1 MARRNHVDPA
11 QVFRLFYPRTLLAW
25 TQNFD
30 WRITG
35 RWMFYSAIIGVLGA
49 LAALVFGE
57 LVNLLTRLILIE
69 GAGYPVPFP
78 RGEGGTDIFDLEQ
91 VLHPARRW
99 LLLIAPAAGGLLA
112 GWIVFTFA
120 PEAEGHGTD
129 SVIRAFHRERGFMR
143 LRAALVKIVAAALT
157 IGSGGSAG
165 REGPITQI
173 GATLGSWLAQRLRL
187 SERERRLF
195 LVAGM
200 AAGLSSIFRSPL
212 GGAFFAVEVLY
223 REDIE
228 SEALMPA
235 IVASITGYSLYT
247 SIERSGTVFV
257 TPRFEFVN
265 PLELL
270 PLIGFALCCA
280 IVGIF
285 YVRVFYGTKRRI
297 FDPMPL
303 PPALKPALGGLL
315 VGAIAFFFPAI
326 MGSSYGWLQQ
336 AIDGNL
342 PLGFMA
348 LLARYASERPFT
360 DAFFRRDELDPA
372 LGDVVFDDPQ
382 PGKVVG
388 PVVAGG
394 LAHLVKIRA
403 VRPSEETVIRARHIL
418 IRAPE
423 DNPEARQQA
432 RQEALELKRQLEQ
445 GADFATL
452 AREHSDDPGSARRGG
467 DLGWFGRGRMVEPF
481 EEAAFSAPIGRVV
494 GPVETRFGYH
504 LIEVTG
510 RSSVEVQIADLAMR
524 PAPSLATLNR
534 IQERMEDLAYYA
546 EESGDFEGEAQ
557 RMGLQVQEMRVEE
570 DQQFLPGIGQSRAV
584 LNFLAGA
591 DEGDVSQVIELDD
604 RFIVLQLVEV
614 IPKGYRSFEEV
625 REEIRPR
632 VLLEKKKE
640 VQVARMRRALQQH
653 GFDGLAEALG
663 TTVQTVTQLS
673 YNQTLIPG
681 LGREPRFVGTVFGL
695 QEGETSGVVEGENAA
710 FVVQLAKLYEPPP
723 LGEQMREQIR
733 QQLLNQRRQQVLTQ
747 WLAALREQADI
758 KDYRRR
764 FEL

>member
-1 MARRNHVDPA
+1 MGVMNKLRENTGVILWILVISFGIIWVLQDSGAFDVVGRTGDTIAEVNGDPISYQEYVRAVEAQMQAYQQQTGEAPTPQMSDLIREQVFNALVEERLRQQAMERLGITVTDDEVVQMVLGDNPHPIIKAYFGDENGNVNRALLQNFIDNPAAREDWIRLEEYLRAERARQKLEQLLLATVHVSDQEVEEEYRRRTLRADARYVALRYAEVPDDSVTVTESDLRRYYNEHRDDFKRKRTYRVAYVTLPKNPTAEDTA
-11 QVFRLFYPRTLLAW
+11 QVLEDLSRLKER
-25 TQNFD
+25 
-30 WRITG
+30 
-35 RWMFYSAIIGVLGA
+35 
-49 LAALVFGE
+49 
-57 LVNLLTRLILIE
+57 
-69 GAGYPVPFP
+69 
-78 RGEGGTDIFDLEQ
+78 
-91 VLHPARRW
+91 
-99 LLLIAPAAGGLLA
+99 
-112 GWIVFTFA
+112 FA
-120 PEAEGHGTD
+120 QAEND
-129 SVIRAFHRERGFMR
+129 S
-143 LRAALVKIVAAALT
+143 
-157 IGSGGSAG
+157 
-165 REGPITQI
+165 
-173 GATLGSWLAQRLRL
+173 
-187 SERERRLF
+187 LF
-195 LVAGM
+195 
-200 AAGLSSIFRSPL
+200 
-212 GGAFFAVEVLY
+212 
-223 REDIE
+223 
-228 SEALMPA
+228 
-235 IVASITGYSLYT
+235 
-247 SIERSGTVFV
+247 
-257 TPRFEFVN
+257 
-265 PLELL
+265 
-270 PLIGFALCCA
+270 
-280 IVGIF
+280 
-285 YVRVFYGTKRRI
+285 
-297 FDPMPL
+297 
-303 PPALKPALGGLL
+303 
-315 VGAIAFFFPAI
+315 
-326 MGSSYGWLQQ
+326 
-336 AIDGNL
+336 
-342 PLGFMA
+342 
-348 LLARYASERPFT
+348 LARYASERPFT

-388 PVVAGG
+388 PVVSGG

-423 DNPEARQQA
+423 GDAEARRKA

-452 AREHSDDPGSARRGG
+452 AREHSDDPGSARQGG

-481 EEAAFSAPIGRVV
+481 EKAAFSAPIGRVV

-524 PAPSLATLNR
+524 LAPSLATLNR

-557 RMGLQVQEMRVEE
+557 RMGLQVQEMRIEE
-570 DQQFLPGIGQSRAV
+570 GQQFLPGIGQSRAI
-584 LNFLAGA
+584 LNFLADA
-591 DEGDVSQVIELDD
+591 DEGDISQVIELDD

-614 IPKGYRSFEEV
+614 IPEGYRSFEEV
-625 REEIRPR
+625 RAEIRPR

-710 FVVQLAKLYEPPP
+710 FVVQLTKLYEPPP

>member
-1 MARRNHVDPA
+1 MGVMNKLRENTGVILWILVISFGIIWVLQDSGAFDVVGRTGDTIAEVNGDPISYQEYVRA
-11 QVFRLFYPRTLLAW
+11 VEAQMQAYQQQTGEAPTPQMSDLIREQVFNALVEERLREQAMERLGITVTDDEVVQMVLGDNPHPIIKAYFGDENGNVNRALLQNFIDNPAAREDWIRLEEYLRAERARQKLEQLLLATVRVSDQEVAEEYRRRTLRA
-25 TQNFD
+25 D
-30 WRITG
+30 AR
-35 RWMFYSAIIGVLGA
+35 YVA
-49 LAALVFGE
+49 LRYAEVPDDSVSVTESDLRRYYNEQRDDFKRKRTYRVAYVALPKNPTAE
-57 LVNLLTRLILIE
+57 DTL
-69 GAGYPVPFP
+69 
-78 RGEGGTDIFDLEQ
+78 Q
-91 VLHPARRW
+91 VLEELNRLKER
-99 LLLIAPAAGGLLA
+99 
-112 GWIVFTFA
+112 FA
-120 PEAEGHGTD
+120 QTEND
-129 SVIRAFHRERGFMR
+129 S
-143 LRAALVKIVAAALT
+143 
-157 IGSGGSAG
+157 
-165 REGPITQI
+165 
-173 GATLGSWLAQRLRL
+173 
-187 SERERRLF
+187 LF
-195 LVAGM
+195 
-200 AAGLSSIFRSPL
+200 
-212 GGAFFAVEVLY
+212 
-223 REDIE
+223 
-228 SEALMPA
+228 
-235 IVASITGYSLYT
+235 
-247 SIERSGTVFV
+247 
-257 TPRFEFVN
+257 
-265 PLELL
+265 
-270 PLIGFALCCA
+270 
-280 IVGIF
+280 
-285 YVRVFYGTKRRI
+285 
-297 FDPMPL
+297 
-303 PPALKPALGGLL
+303 
-315 VGAIAFFFPAI
+315 
-326 MGSSYGWLQQ
+326 
-336 AIDGNL
+336 
-342 PLGFMA
+342 
-348 LLARYASERPFT
+348 LARYASERPFT

-423 DNPEARQQA
+423 GDAEARRQA

-510 RSSVEVQIADLAMR
+510 RSNVEVQIADLAMR
-524 PAPSLATLNR
+524 LAPSLATLNR

-570 DQQFLPGIGQSRAV
+570 DQQFLPGIGQSRAI

-695 QEGETSGVVEGENAA
+695 QEGTTSGVVEGENAA
-710 FVVQLAKLYEPPP
+710 FVVQLTKLYEPPP

>member
-1 MARRNHVDPA
+1 MGVMNKLRENTGVILWILVISFGIIWVLQDSGAFDVVGRTGDTIAEVNGDPISYQEYVRA
-11 QVFRLFYPRTLLAW
+11 VEAQMQAYQQQTGEAPTPQMSDLIREQVFNALVEERLRQQAMERLGITVTDDEVVQMVLGDNPHPIIKAYFGDENGNVNRALLQNFIDNPAAREDWIRLEEYLRAERARQKLEQLLLATVHVSDQEVEEEYRRRTLRA
-25 TQNFD
+25 D
-30 WRITG
+30 AR
-35 RWMFYSAIIGVLGA
+35 YVA
-49 LAALVFGE
+49 LRYAE
-57 LVNLLTRLILIE
+57 
-69 GAGYPVPFP
+69 VPDDSVSVT
-78 RGEGGTDIFDLEQ
+78 ESDLRRYYNEHRDDFKRKRTYRVAYVTLPKNPTAEDTLQ
-91 VLHPARRW
+91 VLEELNRLKER
-99 LLLIAPAAGGLLA
+99 
-112 GWIVFTFA
+112 FA
-120 PEAEGHGTD
+120 QTEND
-129 SVIRAFHRERGFMR
+129 S
-143 LRAALVKIVAAALT
+143 
-157 IGSGGSAG
+157 
-165 REGPITQI
+165 
-173 GATLGSWLAQRLRL
+173 
-187 SERERRLF
+187 LF
-195 LVAGM
+195 
-200 AAGLSSIFRSPL
+200 
-212 GGAFFAVEVLY
+212 
-223 REDIE
+223 
-228 SEALMPA
+228 
-235 IVASITGYSLYT
+235 
-247 SIERSGTVFV
+247 
-257 TPRFEFVN
+257 
-265 PLELL
+265 
-270 PLIGFALCCA
+270 
-280 IVGIF
+280 
-285 YVRVFYGTKRRI
+285 
-297 FDPMPL
+297 
-303 PPALKPALGGLL
+303 
-315 VGAIAFFFPAI
+315 
-326 MGSSYGWLQQ
+326 
-336 AIDGNL
+336 
-342 PLGFMA
+342 
-348 LLARYASERPFT
+348 LARYASERPFT

-388 PVVAGG
+388 PVVSGG
-394 LAHLVKIRA
+394 LAHLIKIRA

-423 DNPEARQQA
+423 GDAEARRQA
-432 RQEALELKRQLEQ
+432 HQEALELKRQLEQ

-452 AREHSDDPGSARRGG
+452 AREHSDDPGSARQGG

-481 EEAAFSAPIGRVV
+481 EKAAFSAPIGRVV

-524 PAPSLATLNR
+524 LAPSLATLNR

-570 DQQFLPGIGQSRAV
+570 DQQFLPGIGQSRAI

-681 LGREPRFVGTVFGL
+681 LGREPRFIGTVFGL
-695 QEGETSGVVEGENAA
+695 QEGTTSGVVEGDNAA
-710 FVVQLAKLYEPPP
+710 FVVQLTKLYEPPP

>member
-1 MARRNHVDPA
+1 MGVMNKLRENTGVILWILVISFGIIWVLQDSGAFDVVGRTGDTIAEVNGDPISYQEYVRA
-11 QVFRLFYPRTLLAW
+11 VEAQMQAYQQQTGEAPTPQMSDLIREQVFNALVEERLREQAMERLGITVTDDEVVQMVLGDNPHPIIKAYFGDENGNVNRALLQNFIDNPAAREDWIRLEEYLRAERARQKLEQLLLATVRVSDQEVEEEYRRRTLRA
-25 TQNFD
+25 D
-30 WRITG
+30 AR
-35 RWMFYSAIIGVLGA
+35 YVA
-49 LAALVFGE
+49 LRYAE
-57 LVNLLTRLILIE
+57 
-69 GAGYPVPFP
+69 VPDDSVTVT
-78 RGEGGTDIFDLEQ
+78 ESDLRRYYNEHRDDFQRKRTYRVAYVTLPKNPTAEDTSQ
-91 VLHPARRW
+91 VLEELNRLKER
-99 LLLIAPAAGGLLA
+99 
-112 GWIVFTFA
+112 FA
-120 PEAEGHGTD
+120 QTEND
-129 SVIRAFHRERGFMR
+129 S
-143 LRAALVKIVAAALT
+143 
-157 IGSGGSAG
+157 
-165 REGPITQI
+165 
-173 GATLGSWLAQRLRL
+173 
-187 SERERRLF
+187 LF
-195 LVAGM
+195 
-200 AAGLSSIFRSPL
+200 
-212 GGAFFAVEVLY
+212 
-223 REDIE
+223 
-228 SEALMPA
+228 
-235 IVASITGYSLYT
+235 
-247 SIERSGTVFV
+247 
-257 TPRFEFVN
+257 
-265 PLELL
+265 
-270 PLIGFALCCA
+270 
-280 IVGIF
+280 
-285 YVRVFYGTKRRI
+285 
-297 FDPMPL
+297 
-303 PPALKPALGGLL
+303 
-315 VGAIAFFFPAI
+315 
-326 MGSSYGWLQQ
+326 
-336 AIDGNL
+336 
-342 PLGFMA
+342 
-348 LLARYASERPFT
+348 LARYASERPFT

>member
-1 MARRNHVDPA
+1 MGVMNKLRENTGVILWILVISFGIIWVLQDSGAFDVVGRTGDTIAEVNGDPISYQEYVRA
-11 QVFRLFYPRTLLAW
+11 VEAQMQAYQQQTGEAPTPQMSDLIREQVFNALVEERLRQQAMERLGITVTDDEIVQMVLGDNPHPIIKAYFGDENGNVNRALLQNFIDNPAAREDWIRLEEYLRAERARQKLEQLLLATVRVSDQEVAEEYRRRTLRA
-25 TQNFD
+25 D
-30 WRITG
+30 AR
-35 RWMFYSAIIGVLGA
+35 YVA
-49 LAALVFGE
+49 LRYAEVPDDSVTVTESDLRRYYNEHRDDFKRKRTYRVAYVALPKNPTAE
-57 LVNLLTRLILIE
+57 DTL
-69 GAGYPVPFP
+69 
-78 RGEGGTDIFDLEQ
+78 Q
-91 VLHPARRW
+91 VLEELNRLKER
-99 LLLIAPAAGGLLA
+99 
-112 GWIVFTFA
+112 FA
-120 PEAEGHGTD
+120 QTEND
-129 SVIRAFHRERGFMR
+129 S
-143 LRAALVKIVAAALT
+143 
-157 IGSGGSAG
+157 
-165 REGPITQI
+165 
-173 GATLGSWLAQRLRL
+173 
-187 SERERRLF
+187 LF
-195 LVAGM
+195 
-200 AAGLSSIFRSPL
+200 
-212 GGAFFAVEVLY
+212 
-223 REDIE
+223 
-228 SEALMPA
+228 
-235 IVASITGYSLYT
+235 
-247 SIERSGTVFV
+247 
-257 TPRFEFVN
+257 
-265 PLELL
+265 
-270 PLIGFALCCA
+270 
-280 IVGIF
+280 
-285 YVRVFYGTKRRI
+285 
-297 FDPMPL
+297 
-303 PPALKPALGGLL
+303 
-315 VGAIAFFFPAI
+315 
-326 MGSSYGWLQQ
+326 
-336 AIDGNL
+336 
-342 PLGFMA
+342 
-348 LLARYASERPFT
+348 LARYASERPFT

-423 DNPEARQQA
+423 GDAEARRQA

-510 RSSVEVQIADLAMR
+510 RSNVEVQIADLAMR
-524 PAPSLATLNR
+524 LAPSLATLNR

-570 DQQFLPGIGQSRAV
+570 DQQFLPGIGQSRAI

-695 QEGETSGVVEGENAA
+695 QEGATSGVVEGENAT
-710 FVVQLAKLYEPPP
+710 FVVQLTKLYEPPP

>member
-1 MARRNHVDPA
+1 MGVMNKLRENTGVILWILVISFGIIWVLQDSGAFDVVGRTGDTIAEVNGDPISYQEYVRA
-11 QVFRLFYPRTLLAW
+11 VEAQMQAYQQQTGEAPTPQMSDLIREQVFNALVEERLREQAMERLGITVTDDEVVQMVLGDNPHPIIKAYFGDENGNVNRALLQNFIDNPAAREDWIRLEEYLRAERARQKLEQLLLATVRVSDQEVAEEYRRRTLRA
-25 TQNFD
+25 D
-30 WRITG
+30 AR
-35 RWMFYSAIIGVLGA
+35 YVA
-49 LAALVFGE
+49 LRYAE
-57 LVNLLTRLILIE
+57 
-69 GAGYPVPFP
+69 VPDDSVTVT
-78 RGEGGTDIFDLEQ
+78 ESDLRRYYNEHRDDFQRKRTYRVAYVTLPKNPTAEDTSQ
-91 VLHPARRW
+91 VLEELNRLKER
-99 LLLIAPAAGGLLA
+99 
-112 GWIVFTFA
+112 FA
-120 PEAEGHGTD
+120 QTEND
-129 SVIRAFHRERGFMR
+129 S
-143 LRAALVKIVAAALT
+143 
-157 IGSGGSAG
+157 
-165 REGPITQI
+165 
-173 GATLGSWLAQRLRL
+173 
-187 SERERRLF
+187 LF
-195 LVAGM
+195 
-200 AAGLSSIFRSPL
+200 
-212 GGAFFAVEVLY
+212 
-223 REDIE
+223 
-228 SEALMPA
+228 
-235 IVASITGYSLYT
+235 
-247 SIERSGTVFV
+247 
-257 TPRFEFVN
+257 
-265 PLELL
+265 
-270 PLIGFALCCA
+270 
-280 IVGIF
+280 
-285 YVRVFYGTKRRI
+285 
-297 FDPMPL
+297 
-303 PPALKPALGGLL
+303 
-315 VGAIAFFFPAI
+315 
-326 MGSSYGWLQQ
+326 
-336 AIDGNL
+336 
-342 PLGFMA
+342 
-348 LLARYASERPFT
+348 LARYASERPFT

>member
-1 MARRNHVDPA
+1 MGVMNKLRENTGVILWILVISFGIIWVLQDSGAFDVVGRTGDTIAEVNGDPISYQEYVRA
-11 QVFRLFYPRTLLAW
+11 VEAQMQAYQQQTGEAPTPQMSDLIREQVFNALVEERLRQQAMERLGITVTDDEVVQMVLGDNPHPIIKAYFGDENGNVNRALLQNFIDNPAAREDWIRLEEYLRAERARQKLEQLLLATVHVSDQEVEEEYRRRTLRA
-25 TQNFD
+25 D
-30 WRITG
+30 AR
-35 RWMFYSAIIGVLGA
+35 YVA
-49 LAALVFGE
+49 LRYAEVPDDSVTVTESDLRRYYNEHRDDFKRKRTYRVVYVALPKNPTAE
-57 LVNLLTRLILIE
+57 DTL
-69 GAGYPVPFP
+69 
-78 RGEGGTDIFDLEQ
+78 Q
-91 VLHPARRW
+91 VLEELNRLKER
-99 LLLIAPAAGGLLA
+99 
-112 GWIVFTFA
+112 FA
-120 PEAEGHGTD
+120 QTEND
-129 SVIRAFHRERGFMR
+129 S
-143 LRAALVKIVAAALT
+143 
-157 IGSGGSAG
+157 
-165 REGPITQI
+165 
-173 GATLGSWLAQRLRL
+173 
-187 SERERRLF
+187 LF
-195 LVAGM
+195 
-200 AAGLSSIFRSPL
+200 
-212 GGAFFAVEVLY
+212 
-223 REDIE
+223 
-228 SEALMPA
+228 
-235 IVASITGYSLYT
+235 
-247 SIERSGTVFV
+247 
-257 TPRFEFVN
+257 
-265 PLELL
+265 
-270 PLIGFALCCA
+270 
-280 IVGIF
+280 
-285 YVRVFYGTKRRI
+285 
-297 FDPMPL
+297 
-303 PPALKPALGGLL
+303 
-315 VGAIAFFFPAI
+315 
-326 MGSSYGWLQQ
+326 
-336 AIDGNL
+336 
-342 PLGFMA
+342 
-348 LLARYASERPFT
+348 LARYASERPFT

-423 DNPEARQQA
+423 GDAEARRQA

-494 GPVETRFGYH
+494 GPIETRFGYH

-510 RSSVEVQIADLAMR
+510 RSNVEVQIADLAMR
-524 PAPSLATLNR
+524 LAPSLATLNR

-570 DQQFLPGIGQSRAV
+570 DQQFLPGIGQSRAI

-614 IPKGYRSFEEV
+614 IPEGYRSFEEV

-681 LGREPRFVGTVFGL
+681 LGREPRFIGTVFGL
-695 QEGETSGVVEGENAA
+695 QEGTTSGVVEGENAA
-710 FVVQLAKLYEPPP
+710 FVVQLTKLYEPPP

>member
-1 MARRNHVDPA
+1 MGVMNKLRENTGVILWILVISFGIIWVLQDSGAFDVVGRTGDTIAEVNGDPISYQEYIRAVEAQMQAYQQQTGEVPTPQMSDLIREQVFNALVEERLRQQAMERLGITVTDDEVIQMVLGDNPHPIIKAYFGDENGNINRALLQNFIDNPAAREDWIRLEDFLRAERARQKLEQLLLATVRVSDEEVEEEYRRRTLRADARYVALRYAEVPDDSVTVTESDLRRYYNEHRDDFKRKRTYRVAYVTLPKNPTAEDTA
-11 QVFRLFYPRTLLAW
+11 QVLEDLSQLKERFAQAENDSLF
-25 TQNFD
+25 
-30 WRITG
+30 
-35 RWMFYSAIIGVLGA
+35 
-49 LAALVFGE
+49 
-57 LVNLLTRLILIE
+57 
-69 GAGYPVPFP
+69 
-78 RGEGGTDIFDLEQ
+78 
-91 VLHPARRW
+91 
-99 LLLIAPAAGGLLA
+99 
-112 GWIVFTFA
+112 
-120 PEAEGHGTD
+120 
-129 SVIRAFHRERGFMR
+129 
-143 LRAALVKIVAAALT
+143 
-157 IGSGGSAG
+157 
-165 REGPITQI
+165 
-173 GATLGSWLAQRLRL
+173 
-187 SERERRLF
+187 
-195 LVAGM
+195 
-200 AAGLSSIFRSPL
+200 
-212 GGAFFAVEVLY
+212 
-223 REDIE
+223 
-228 SEALMPA
+228 
-235 IVASITGYSLYT
+235 
-247 SIERSGTVFV
+247 
-257 TPRFEFVN
+257 
-265 PLELL
+265 
-270 PLIGFALCCA
+270 
-280 IVGIF
+280 
-285 YVRVFYGTKRRI
+285 
-297 FDPMPL
+297 
-303 PPALKPALGGLL
+303 
-315 VGAIAFFFPAI
+315 
-326 MGSSYGWLQQ
+326 
-336 AIDGNL
+336 
-342 PLGFMA
+342 
-348 LLARYASERPFT
+348 LARYASERPFT

-423 DNPEARQQA
+423 DDAEARRKA

-481 EEAAFSAPIGRVV
+481 EKAAFSAPIGRVV

-524 PAPSLATLNR
+524 LAPSLATLNR

-557 RMGLQVQEMRVEE
+557 RMGLQVQEIRIEE
-570 DQQFLPGIGQSRAV
+570 GQQFLPGIGQSRAI
-584 LNFLAGA
+584 LNFLADA
-591 DEGDVSQVIELDD
+591 DEGDISQVIELDD

-614 IPKGYRSFEEV
+614 IPEGYRSFEEV
-625 REEIRPR
+625 RAEIRPR

-640 VQVARMRRALQQH
+640 VQVARLRRALQQH
-653 GFDGLAEALG
+653 GFEGLAEALG
-663 TTVQTVTQLS
+663 TTVRTVTQLS

-695 QEGETSGVVEGENAA
+695 QEGETSGVVEGENAS
-710 FVVQLAKLYEPPP
+710 FVVQLTKLYEPPP

>member
-1 MARRNHVDPA
+1 MGVMNKLRENTGVILWILVISFGIIWVLQDSGAFDVVGRTGDTIAEVNGDPISYQEYVRA
-11 QVFRLFYPRTLLAW
+11 VEAQMQAYQQQTGEAPTPQMSDLIREQVFNALVEERLREQAMKRLGITVTDDEVVQMVLGDNPHPIIKAYFGDENGNVNRALLQNFIDNPAAREDWIRLEEYLRAERARQKLEQLLLATVRVSDQEVEEEYRRRTLRA
-25 TQNFD
+25 D
-30 WRITG
+30 AR
-35 RWMFYSAIIGVLGA
+35 YVA
-49 LAALVFGE
+49 LRYAE
-57 LVNLLTRLILIE
+57 
-69 GAGYPVPFP
+69 VPDDSVTVT
-78 RGEGGTDIFDLEQ
+78 ESDLRRYYNEHRNDFKRKRTYRVAYVTLPKNPTAEDTLQ
-91 VLHPARRW
+91 VLEELNRLKER
-99 LLLIAPAAGGLLA
+99 
-112 GWIVFTFA
+112 FA
-120 PEAEGHGTD
+120 QTEND
-129 SVIRAFHRERGFMR
+129 S
-143 LRAALVKIVAAALT
+143 
-157 IGSGGSAG
+157 
-165 REGPITQI
+165 
-173 GATLGSWLAQRLRL
+173 
-187 SERERRLF
+187 LF
-195 LVAGM
+195 
-200 AAGLSSIFRSPL
+200 
-212 GGAFFAVEVLY
+212 
-223 REDIE
+223 
-228 SEALMPA
+228 
-235 IVASITGYSLYT
+235 
-247 SIERSGTVFV
+247 
-257 TPRFEFVN
+257 
-265 PLELL
+265 
-270 PLIGFALCCA
+270 
-280 IVGIF
+280 
-285 YVRVFYGTKRRI
+285 
-297 FDPMPL
+297 
-303 PPALKPALGGLL
+303 
-315 VGAIAFFFPAI
+315 
-326 MGSSYGWLQQ
+326 
-336 AIDGNL
+336 
-342 PLGFMA
+342 
-348 LLARYASERPFT
+348 LARYASERPFT

-372 LGDVVFDDPQ
+372 LDDVIFDDPQ

-388 PVVAGG
+388 PVVVGG
-394 LAHLVKIRA
+394 LAHLIKIRA

-423 DNPEARQQA
+423 DNAEARQQA
-432 RQEALELKRQLEQ
+432 RQKALELKRQLEQ

-452 AREHSDDPGSARRGG
+452 AREHSDDPGSAQRGG

-524 PAPSLATLNR
+524 LTPSLATLNR
-534 IQERMEDLAYYA
+534 IQERMGDLAYYA
-546 EESGDFEGEAQ
+546 EESGNFEGEAQ
-557 RMGLQVQEMRVEE
+557 RMGLQVQEMRVEK
-570 DQQFLPGIGQSRAV
+570 DQQFLPGIGQSRAI

-591 DEGDVSQVIELDD
+591 KKGDVSQVIELDD

-614 IPKGYRSFEEV
+614 IPEGYRSFEEV

-695 QEGETSGVVEGENAA
+695 QEGVTSGVVEGENAA
-710 FVVQLAKLYEPPP
+710 FVVQLTKRYEPPP

>member
-1 MARRNHVDPA
+1 MGVMNKLRENTGVILWILVISFGIIWVLQDSGAFDVVGRTGDTIAEVNGDPISYQEYVRA
-11 QVFRLFYPRTLLAW
+11 VEAQMQAYQQQTGEAPTPQMSDLIREQVFNALVEERLREQAMERLGITVTDDEVVQMVLGDNPHPIIKAYFGDENGNVNRALLQNFIDNPAAREDWIRLEEYLRAERARQKLEQLLLATVRVSDQEVAEEYRRRTLRA
-25 TQNFD
+25 D
-30 WRITG
+30 AR
-35 RWMFYSAIIGVLGA
+35 YVA
-49 LAALVFGE
+49 LRYAEVPDDSVSVTESDLRRYYNEQRDDFKRKRTYRVAYVALPKNPTAE
-57 LVNLLTRLILIE
+57 DTL
-69 GAGYPVPFP
+69 
-78 RGEGGTDIFDLEQ
+78 Q
-91 VLHPARRW
+91 VLEELNRLKER
-99 LLLIAPAAGGLLA
+99 
-112 GWIVFTFA
+112 FA
-120 PEAEGHGTD
+120 QTEND
-129 SVIRAFHRERGFMR
+129 S
-143 LRAALVKIVAAALT
+143 
-157 IGSGGSAG
+157 
-165 REGPITQI
+165 
-173 GATLGSWLAQRLRL
+173 
-187 SERERRLF
+187 LF
-195 LVAGM
+195 
-200 AAGLSSIFRSPL
+200 
-212 GGAFFAVEVLY
+212 
-223 REDIE
+223 
-228 SEALMPA
+228 
-235 IVASITGYSLYT
+235 
-247 SIERSGTVFV
+247 
-257 TPRFEFVN
+257 
-265 PLELL
+265 
-270 PLIGFALCCA
+270 
-280 IVGIF
+280 
-285 YVRVFYGTKRRI
+285 
-297 FDPMPL
+297 
-303 PPALKPALGGLL
+303 
-315 VGAIAFFFPAI
+315 
-326 MGSSYGWLQQ
+326 
-336 AIDGNL
+336 
-342 PLGFMA
+342 
-348 LLARYASERPFT
+348 LARYASERPFT

-423 DNPEARQQA
+423 GDAEARRQA

-510 RSSVEVQIADLAMR
+510 RSNVEVQIADLAMR
-524 PAPSLATLNR
+524 LAPSLATLNR

-570 DQQFLPGIGQSRAV
+570 DQQFLPGIGQSRAI

>member
-1 MARRNHVDPA
+1 MNKLRENTGVILWILVISFGIIWVLQDSGAFDVVGRTGDTIAEVNGDPISYQEYVRA
-11 QVFRLFYPRTLLAW
+11 VEAQMQAYQQQTGEAPTPQMSDLIREQVFNALVEERLREQAMERLGITVTDDEVVQMVLGDNPHPIIKAYFGDENGNVNRALLQNFIDNPAAREDWIRLEEYLRAERARQKLEQLLLATVRVSDQEVEEEYRRRTLRA
-25 TQNFD
+25 D
-30 WRITG
+30 AR
-35 RWMFYSAIIGVLGA
+35 YVA
-49 LAALVFGE
+49 LRYAE
-57 LVNLLTRLILIE
+57 
-69 GAGYPVPFP
+69 VPDDSVTVT
-78 RGEGGTDIFDLEQ
+78 ESDLRRYYNEHRDDFQRKRTYRVAYVTLPKNPTAEDTSQ
-91 VLHPARRW
+91 VLEELNRLKER
-99 LLLIAPAAGGLLA
+99 
-112 GWIVFTFA
+112 FA
-120 PEAEGHGTD
+120 QTEND
-129 SVIRAFHRERGFMR
+129 S
-143 LRAALVKIVAAALT
+143 
-157 IGSGGSAG
+157 
-165 REGPITQI
+165 
-173 GATLGSWLAQRLRL
+173 
-187 SERERRLF
+187 LF
-195 LVAGM
+195 
-200 AAGLSSIFRSPL
+200 
-212 GGAFFAVEVLY
+212 
-223 REDIE
+223 
-228 SEALMPA
+228 
-235 IVASITGYSLYT
+235 
-247 SIERSGTVFV
+247 
-257 TPRFEFVN
+257 
-265 PLELL
+265 
-270 PLIGFALCCA
+270 
-280 IVGIF
+280 
-285 YVRVFYGTKRRI
+285 
-297 FDPMPL
+297 
-303 PPALKPALGGLL
+303 
-315 VGAIAFFFPAI
+315 
-326 MGSSYGWLQQ
+326 
-336 AIDGNL
+336 
-342 PLGFMA
+342 
-348 LLARYASERPFT
+348 LARYASERPFT

>member
-1 MARRNHVDPA
+1 MALLFRLGCALLFVN
-11 QVFRLFYPRTLLAW
+11 FRLFFREGANQTEFARMGVMNKLRENTGVILWILVISFGIIWVLQDSGAFDVVGRTGDTIAEVNGDPISYQEYVRAVEAQMQAYQQQTGEAPTPQMSDLIRDQVFNALVEERLRQQAMERLGITVTDDEVVQMVLGDNPHPIIKAYFGDENGNINRALLQNFIDNPAAREDWIRLEDFLRAERARQKLEQLLLATVRVSDEEVEEAYRRRTLRA
-25 TQNFD
+25 D
-30 WRITG
+30 AR
-35 RWMFYSAIIGVLGA
+35 YVA
-49 LAALVFGE
+49 LRYAE
-57 LVNLLTRLILIE
+57 
-69 GAGYPVPFP
+69 VPDDSVTVT
-78 RGEGGTDIFDLEQ
+78 ESDLRRYYNEHRDDFKRKRTYRVAYVTLPKNPTAEDTAQ
-91 VLHPARRW
+91 VLEDLSQLKER
-99 LLLIAPAAGGLLA
+99 
-112 GWIVFTFA
+112 FA
-120 PEAEGHGTD
+120 QAEND
-129 SVIRAFHRERGFMR
+129 S
-143 LRAALVKIVAAALT
+143 
-157 IGSGGSAG
+157 
-165 REGPITQI
+165 
-173 GATLGSWLAQRLRL
+173 
-187 SERERRLF
+187 LF
-195 LVAGM
+195 
-200 AAGLSSIFRSPL
+200 
-212 GGAFFAVEVLY
+212 
-223 REDIE
+223 
-228 SEALMPA
+228 
-235 IVASITGYSLYT
+235 
-247 SIERSGTVFV
+247 
-257 TPRFEFVN
+257 
-265 PLELL
+265 
-270 PLIGFALCCA
+270 
-280 IVGIF
+280 
-285 YVRVFYGTKRRI
+285 
-297 FDPMPL
+297 
-303 PPALKPALGGLL
+303 
-315 VGAIAFFFPAI
+315 
-326 MGSSYGWLQQ
+326 
-336 AIDGNL
+336 
-342 PLGFMA
+342 
-348 LLARYASERPFT
+348 LARYASERPFT

-423 DNPEARQQA
+423 DDAEARRQA

-481 EEAAFSAPIGRVV
+481 EKAAFAAPIGRVV

-524 PAPSLATLNR
+524 LAPSLATLNR

-557 RMGLQVQEMRVEE
+557 RMGLQVQEMRIEE
-570 DQQFLPGIGQSRAV
+570 GQQFLPGIGQSRAI
-584 LNFLAGA
+584 LNFLADA
-591 DEGDVSQVIELDD
+591 DEGDISQVIELDD

-614 IPKGYRSFEEV
+614 IPEGYRSFEEV
-625 REEIRPR
+625 RAEIRPR

-640 VQVARMRRALQQH
+640 VQVARLRRALQQH

-663 TTVQTVTQLS
+663 TTVRTVTQLS

-710 FVVQLAKLYEPPP
+710 FVVQLTKLYEPPP

>member
-1 MARRNHVDPA
+1 MGVMNKLRENTGVILWILVISFGIIWVLQDSGAFDVVGRTGDTIAEVNGDPISYQEYVRA
-11 QVFRLFYPRTLLAW
+11 VEAQMQAYQQQTGEAPTPQMSDLIREQVFNALVEERLREQAMERLGITVTDDEVVQMVLGDNPHPIIKAYFGDENGNVNRALLQNFIDNPAAREDWIRLEEYLRAERARQKLEQLLLATVRVSDQEVAEEYRRRTLRA
-25 TQNFD
+25 D
-30 WRITG
+30 AR
-35 RWMFYSAIIGVLGA
+35 YVA
-49 LAALVFGE
+49 LRYAE
-57 LVNLLTRLILIE
+57 
-69 GAGYPVPFP
+69 VPDDSVTVT
-78 RGEGGTDIFDLEQ
+78 ESDLRRYYNEHRDDFQRKRTYRVAYVTLPKNPTAEDTSQ
-91 VLHPARRW
+91 VLEELNRLKER
-99 LLLIAPAAGGLLA
+99 
-112 GWIVFTFA
+112 FA
-120 PEAEGHGTD
+120 QTEND
-129 SVIRAFHRERGFMR
+129 S
-143 LRAALVKIVAAALT
+143 
-157 IGSGGSAG
+157 
-165 REGPITQI
+165 
-173 GATLGSWLAQRLRL
+173 
-187 SERERRLF
+187 LF
-195 LVAGM
+195 
-200 AAGLSSIFRSPL
+200 
-212 GGAFFAVEVLY
+212 
-223 REDIE
+223 
-228 SEALMPA
+228 
-235 IVASITGYSLYT
+235 
-247 SIERSGTVFV
+247 
-257 TPRFEFVN
+257 
-265 PLELL
+265 
-270 PLIGFALCCA
+270 
-280 IVGIF
+280 
-285 YVRVFYGTKRRI
+285 
-297 FDPMPL
+297 
-303 PPALKPALGGLL
+303 
-315 VGAIAFFFPAI
+315 
-326 MGSSYGWLQQ
+326 
-336 AIDGNL
+336 
-342 PLGFMA
+342 
-348 LLARYASERPFT
+348 LARYASERPFT

-524 PAPSLATLNR
+524 LAPSLATLNR

-710 FVVQLAKLYEPPP
+710 FVVQLTKLYEPPP

>member
-1 MARRNHVDPA
+1 MGVMNKLRENTGVILWILVISFGIIWVLQDSGAFDVVGRTGDTIAEVNGDPISYQEYVRA
-11 QVFRLFYPRTLLAW
+11 VEAQMQAYQQQTGEAPTPQMSDLIREQVFNALVEERLREQAMERLGITVTDDEVVQMVLGDNPHPIIKAYFGDENGNVNRALLQNFIDNPAAREDWIRLEEYLRAERARQKLEQLLLATVRVSDQEVAEEYRRRTLRA
-25 TQNFD
+25 D
-30 WRITG
+30 AR
-35 RWMFYSAIIGVLGA
+35 YVA
-49 LAALVFGE
+49 LRYAE
-57 LVNLLTRLILIE
+57 
-69 GAGYPVPFP
+69 VPDDSVTVT
-78 RGEGGTDIFDLEQ
+78 ESDLRRYYNEHRDDFQRKRTYRVAYVTLPKNPTAEDTSQ
-91 VLHPARRW
+91 VLEELNRLKER
-99 LLLIAPAAGGLLA
+99 
-112 GWIVFTFA
+112 FA
-120 PEAEGHGTD
+120 QTEND
-129 SVIRAFHRERGFMR
+129 S
-143 LRAALVKIVAAALT
+143 
-157 IGSGGSAG
+157 
-165 REGPITQI
+165 
-173 GATLGSWLAQRLRL
+173 
-187 SERERRLF
+187 LF
-195 LVAGM
+195 
-200 AAGLSSIFRSPL
+200 
-212 GGAFFAVEVLY
+212 
-223 REDIE
+223 
-228 SEALMPA
+228 
-235 IVASITGYSLYT
+235 
-247 SIERSGTVFV
+247 
-257 TPRFEFVN
+257 
-265 PLELL
+265 
-270 PLIGFALCCA
+270 
-280 IVGIF
+280 
-285 YVRVFYGTKRRI
+285 
-297 FDPMPL
+297 
-303 PPALKPALGGLL
+303 
-315 VGAIAFFFPAI
+315 
-326 MGSSYGWLQQ
+326 
-336 AIDGNL
+336 
-342 PLGFMA
+342 
-348 LLARYASERPFT
+348 LARYASERPFT

-524 PAPSLATLNR
+524 LAPSLATLNR